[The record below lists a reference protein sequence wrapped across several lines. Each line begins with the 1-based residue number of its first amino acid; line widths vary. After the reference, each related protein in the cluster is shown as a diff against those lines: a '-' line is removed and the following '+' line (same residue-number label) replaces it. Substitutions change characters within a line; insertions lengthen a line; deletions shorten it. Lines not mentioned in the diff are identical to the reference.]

1 MGMGGWVCVGW
12 GLVRERAGAG
22 SAGLLGG
29 VACFFVP
36 GASAGVVGGLE
47 GR

>member
-1 MGMGGWVCVGW
+1 MGMGGWVCVGLV
-12 GLVRERAGAG
+12 LVRGIAVAG